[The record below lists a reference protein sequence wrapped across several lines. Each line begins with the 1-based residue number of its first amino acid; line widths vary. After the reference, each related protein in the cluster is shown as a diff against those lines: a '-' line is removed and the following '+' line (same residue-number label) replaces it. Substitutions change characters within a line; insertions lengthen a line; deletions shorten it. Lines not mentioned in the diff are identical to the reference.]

1 MADVSRSNGQNR
13 FVKGTVSKHGY
24 VKTSVNA
31 FREIGSQAE
40 KVMFS
45 QRRDDTATAFV
56 NASVTAAKTAV
67 TTAYYTYK
75 TNNYLGSK
83 IIDGAVGTA
92 KGAVGVYKFAKNPVM
107 NDGETYR
114 KHLQK
119 HLQTKVVT
127 KVKNLKIVRAMT
139 ITKNGVK
146 TATKGA
152 ARTYKVTK
160 AVARGDI
167 KITKE
172 TLAYA
177 GKSVATKISYGT
189 VSLAKTGSKTAL
201 YGLRTGVKAVPRTA
215 SAVSGALTA
224 TGNEYLQG
232 VGTAVKGVGYAVKGE
247 LKTAQLAANGTRSAI
262 KTGFNGARKI
272 ATGFSYAKRNGIR
285 KSARKL
291 GKRSVNKIEKSV
303 FNLVRSLF
311 SFAGRMIAT
320 PTVAV
325 VVLMIAGAGAIAA
338 ALGGAVTTITGENT
352 DVVVEVMD
360 FFGIDGGTDGTVS
373 VDPSKAWNG
382 NGEVENA
389 ESEKK
394 KTAVKQVNEEEWL
407 IERIK
412 KTKAEKVKEIKK
424 IMEDDLIEN
433 GGEYH
438 EIRFYNSF
446 TDICVPLND
455 EKDET
460 IVRTLYSDEQ
470 LYEIIQPV
478 FHNML
483 LVKYN
488 LKPTE
493 KEMTKLYD
501 DMVKDMMVIKSAET
515 NSENEWIEFCGDST
529 RYSINASESQAKGA
543 HTHCHI
549 THDSGCGR
557 VHALDGCLNPDKGYH
572 ADDEY
577 VNGGGCNSCCYDYYT
592 CMGHKG
598 DRICGIEEH
607 KHNGDKDEAGYHF
620 IDMWDNG
627 KTISTGMTY
636 DNWKLEDFEVEEHNG
651 KKELK
656 YVIVVC
662 NYTGTQDC
670 EGHSHSE
677 WHSKDDPGCYATKY
691 HNDPNNRNSY
701 SNSDP
706 RVELHFQ
713 CNGAEHHSKCKGYMY
728 CKGHKIEKVYFKSV
742 DVDYL
747 IDKYYTKEIK
757 RLTKK
762 KDDKTAT
769 DKELAALTQYIEN
782 KQIVE
787 EVTRYTASRYGSS
800 EKGIDP
806 NELKNLKITDIHAKI
821 AYGCVMNKVPYV
833 VGGNSLSKGVDD
845 IGLVCGA
852 FSDKGFKHTYKG
864 IAEGCEIIKDKDEKV
879 KQGDII
885 FYSYDDKT
893 DSIYHVG
900 VALNDEYMVHA
911 SNTGTVRVS
920 RIYRAAVHM
929 VGRVS

>member
-13 FVKGTVSKHGY
+13 FVKGTVSKQGY

-45 QRRDDTATAFV
+45 QCRDDTATAFV

-92 KGAVGVYKFAKNPVM
+92 KGAVGTYKFVTNPVM
-107 NDGETYR
+107 SDGNTYR
-114 KHLQK
+114 KHLQMRI
-119 HLQTKVVT
+119 QTKVVNE
-127 KVKNLKIVRAMT
+127 VKNLKIVRAVT

-146 TATKGA
+146 TAVKGA

-160 AVARGDI
+160 AIARGDI

-189 VSLAKTGSKTAL
+189 VSLAKRGSKTAL
-201 YGLRTGVKAVPRTA
+201 YGLRTGIKAVPRTA
-215 SAVSGALTA
+215 SAVGGALTA
-224 TGNEYLQG
+224 TDNDYLQG

-247 LKTAQLAANGTRSAI
+247 LKTAQLAVNGTRSAI
-262 KTGFNGARKI
+262 RTGRKI
-272 ATGFSYAKRNGIR
+272 ATGFSYVRQNGMRRSVRHLRKKTANKVR
-285 KSARKL
+285 KSILELTKA
-291 GKRSVNKIEKSV
+291 
-303 FNLVRSLF
+303 FF
-311 SFAGRMIAT
+311 SFAGKLIAA
-320 PTVAV
+320 PIAV
-325 VVLMIAGAGAIAA
+325 VIVFMIAGAGSIISVVS
-338 ALGGAVTTITGENT
+338 GAVNAITGEEIEVT
-352 DVVVEVMD
+352 VVAVDE
-360 FFGIDGGTDGTVS
+360 DGDK
-373 VDPSKAWNG
+373 KA
-382 NGEVENA
+382 
-389 ESEKK
+389 SF
-394 KTAVKQVNEEEWL
+394 KQVDEEEWL

-424 IMEDDLIEN
+424 LMEDDLIEN

-446 TDICVPLND
+446 ADICVPLED
-455 EKDET
+455 EKDEA
-460 IVRTLYSDEQ
+460 IGRTLYSDEQ
-470 LYEIIQPV
+470 LYEIIQPI

-483 LVKYN
+483 LIKYN

-493 KEMTKLYD
+493 EEMTKLYE
-501 DMVKDMMVIKSAET
+501 DMVKDMMVIKSAKT
-515 NSENEWIEFCGDST
+515 NPENKWIEFCGDST
-529 RYSINASESQAKGA
+529 HYSVNVSENQAKGA

-627 KTISTGMTY
+627 ETISTGMTY

-656 YVIVVC
+656 YVIIVC

-701 SNSDP
+701 SNSNTNAQ
-706 RVELHFQ
+706 LHFE
-713 CNGAEHHSKCKGYMY
+713 CDNSEHHSKCNGYIY
-728 CKGHKIEKVYFKSV
+728 CKGHKVEKIYFKSV
-742 DVDYL
+742 DVKYL
-747 IDKYYTKEIK
+747 IDKYYTKEITK
-757 RLTKK
+757 LSKK
-762 KDDKTAT
+762 KDDETAT
-769 DKELAALTQYIEN
+769 EEELLKLTQYIKN

-787 EVTRYTASRYGSS
+787 DVTSELASRYGSDS
-800 EKGIDP
+800 EKEVDP
-806 NELKNLKITDIHAKI
+806 KEIKDLKITDVHAAI
-821 AYGCVMNKVPYV
+821 AYGCVKNKTPYIQ
-833 VGGNSLSKGVDD
+833 GGDSLNKGVDD
-845 IGLVCGA
+845 IGLICGVY
-852 FSDKGFKHTYKG
+852 SDKKWKHSYSG
-864 IAEGCEIIKDKDEKV
+864 IANGNGVTIKAIKGKTADGKKSEI

-885 FYSYDDKT
+885 FYSYSNKI

-900 VALNDEYMVHA
+900 IALSNKYIVHA
-911 SNTGTVRVS
+911 SNTGNVRVS
-920 RIYRAAVHM
+920 KIYKEAVYM
-929 VGRVS
+929 IGKVK